1 MGRVKI
7 LKYGTSSR
15 ARRQISFC
23 SASISSK
30 KRSLASFDKFLRKRK
45 VFVLDEFADRI
56 GEGRGAVVDVDV
68 EKRLT
73 FHGTVLENPRS

>member
-1 MGRVKI
+1 MFGLHLIEEAIEIFAVVHVRVEE
-7 LKYGTSSR
+7 TVVR
-15 ARRQISFC
+15 FRP
-23 SASISSK
+23 
-30 KRSLASFDKFLRKRK
+30 SLASFDKFLRKRK
-45 VFVLDEFADRI
+45 VFVFDEFADRI